1 MPSSTRPLLL
11 ILALCLII
19 TSCATQTATVQP
31 GSPAFFWGAAKRAF
45 ASGDYLKASENLTKL
60 TGSDNEYRTR
70 ANAWLAV
77 LSAGMTK
84 GYLEIAEAYD
94 TGAHSNHDN
103 PLIFRR
109 QAGNMRTMAKASV
122 LQFAESMH
130 YFNDKGKD
138 PSVEFEFGAPS
149 GRLADIPNLLKVGTG
164 IMPPPAD
171 AESTQITAVQKGVV
185 WSTAHAVGAG
195 DDASKAADLFK
206 TLPVQVPREKFMLGM
221 AAALAEEAEVF
232 GPKQLDEPQR
242 LKMVCMEA
250 IDALKQVPDSKEAKD
265 TRAKLDKLLKTIKPS

>member
-1 MPSSTRPLLL
+1 MR
-11 ILALCLII
+11 
-19 TSCATQTATVQP
+19 
-31 GSPAFFWGAAKRAF
+31 
-45 ASGDYLKASENLTKL
+45 ASENLTKL

-94 TGAHSNHDN
+94 AGAHANHDN

-109 QAGNMRTMAKASV
+109 QAGNVRTMAKGTL
-122 LQFAESMH
+122 LQFAEAMH

-138 PSVEFEFGAPS
+138 PNVEFEFGAPS
-149 GRLADIPNLLKVGTG
+149 GRLADIPNLIKVAKGV
-164 IMPPPAD
+164 MPPPAD
-171 AESTQITAVQKGVV
+171 AESTQTTAVQKGVV

-195 DDASKAADLFK
+195 EDASKAADLFK
-206 TLPVQVPREKFMLGM
+206 TSPVQVPREKFMLGM
-221 AAALAEEAEVF
+221 ATALADEADVF

-242 LKMVCMEA
+242 LKMVCTEA
-250 IDALKQVPDSKEAKD
+250 LDALKQVPDSKEAKEA
-265 TRAKLDKLLKTIKPS
+265 RVKIEKLLKTIKAS